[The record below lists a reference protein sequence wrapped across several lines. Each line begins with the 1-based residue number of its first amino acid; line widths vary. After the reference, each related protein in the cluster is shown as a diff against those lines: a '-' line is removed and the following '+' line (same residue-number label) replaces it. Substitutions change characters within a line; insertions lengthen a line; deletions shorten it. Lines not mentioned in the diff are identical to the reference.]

1 MEQQEQQQDEDRLR
15 NAAIRGDSAT
25 ITALL
30 ELGVNVEAKD
40 NSMFGGVRIKAGSK

>member
-40 NSMFGGVRIKAGSK
+40 NSMFGGVRINAGSK

>member
-1 MEQQEQQQDEDRLR
+1 MEQQEQQQDEDGRR
-15 NAAIRGDSAT
+15 AIRGGSAT

-40 NSMFGGVRIKAGSK
+40 NSMFGGVRINAGSK